1 MKILVLG
8 SNSFLAKE
16 IRDNLKSYDIR
27 FVSKQELDLE
37 NGDAVLKFFSENE
50 KYDFVINTS
59 VLGGKTGLIDT
70 YASFSGNINMFNN
83 LLKVQDKYGYL
94 FNFCSGAAFN
104 RTLSLIQCNE
114 EKIFFRTPQDYYGM
128 SKNII
133 AREAMSQKN
142 VFTFRL
148 FGCFG
153 PHELETRFIK
163 KCLSDLE
170 NNENINLQQDRFFDY
185 FSAKDVCN
193 VLEFYMQNIFWIT
206 HKDINLVYDQKM
218 LLSEVADKIIR
229 FKNSNNYVII
239 QGDSLGLEYT
249 GSNYKLSSLPIK
261 LDGLDKSLKEMIVC
275 LS

>member
-37 NGDAVLKFFSENE
+37 NGDAVLKFFSDNE

-70 YASFSGNINMFNN
+70 YASFSGNISMFNN

>member
-70 YASFSGNINMFNN
+70 YASFSGNISMFNN